1 MLARN
6 DLLSR
11 EVLAGQLSLSE
22 VYFSETPL
30 RHHGGT
36 PGQDEMLVWSSIA
49 RLDLEHFP
57 AHCLLS
63 LLFSSTAERK
73 LFQ

>member
-1 MLARN
+1 M
-6 DLLSR
+6 SR

-63 LLFSSTAERK
+63 LMISRTANQYK
-73 LFQ
+73 SV

>member
-1 MLARN
+1 MSL
-6 DLLSR
+6 
-11 EVLAGQLSLSE
+11 EVLAGQRTQSE
-22 VYFSETPL
+22 IYFSETPL
-30 RHHGGT
+30 HHHGGT